1 MESVG
6 ATERI
11 ERRCNMDINP
21 HDIRLSEGQQRR
33 LAKVAEQN
41 GTSWQEVL
49 DDALTRLECRDDEMA
64 LAEEY
69 RELFPT
75 HELGQQ
81 PVSLEWM
88 RHILSKCSGSLAEDI
103 VADREDRF

>member
-1 MESVG
+1 M
-6 ATERI
+6 A
-11 ERRCNMDINP
+11 INP
-21 HDIRLSEGQQRR
+21 HDIRLNEKQQRQ
-33 LAKVAEQN
+33 LAKLAEQN

-49 DDALTRLECRDDEMA
+49 DDALTPLEYSDDAMD

-69 RELFPT
+69 QELFPT
-75 HELGQQ
+75 HKLGQQ

-88 RHILSKCSGSLAEDI
+88 RLILSKCSGSLAEDI

>member
-1 MESVG
+1 
-6 ATERI
+6 
-11 ERRCNMDINP
+11 MDINP
-21 HDIRLSEGQQRR
+21 HDIQLSEAQQRR

-49 DDALTRLECRDDEMA
+49 DDTLTRLECPDDEMA

>member
-1 MESVG
+1 M
-6 ATERI
+6 A
-11 ERRCNMDINP
+11 INP
-21 HDIRLSEGQQRR
+21 HDIHLSKEQQRR

-49 DDALTRLECRDDEMA
+49 DDALTRLECPDDEMD

-69 RELFPT
+69 QELFPT

-88 RHILSKCSGSLAEDI
+88 RHILSQCSGSLSEDT

>member
-1 MESVG
+1 
-6 ATERI
+6 
-11 ERRCNMDINP
+11 MD
-21 HDIRLSEGQQRR
+21 
-33 LAKVAEQN
+33 
-41 GTSWQEVL
+41 
-49 DDALTRLECRDDEMA
+49 

-69 RELFPT
+69 QELFPT

-88 RHILSKCSGSLAEDI
+88 RHILSQCSGSLSEDI

>member
-1 MESVG
+1 MAIHS
-6 ATERI
+6 
-11 ERRCNMDINP
+11 
-21 HDIRLSEGQQRR
+21 HDIRLSEDQQRR
-33 LAKVAEQN
+33 LARLAEQH

-49 DDALTRLECRDDEMA
+49 DDALTRLECLGDELA

-75 HELGQQ
+75 HEPGQE

-88 RHILSKCSGSLAEDI
+88 RHLLSQCSGSLAEDI
-103 VADREDRF
+103 VADRDDRF

>member
-1 MESVG
+1 M
-6 ATERI
+6 A
-11 ERRCNMDINP
+11 INP
-21 HDIRLSEGQQRR
+21 HDIRLSEEQQWR
-33 LAKVAEQN
+33 LAKAAAQN

-49 DDALTRLECRDDEMA
+49 DDALARLECPDDEMD
-64 LAEEY
+64 LAEDY
-69 RELFPT
+69 QELFPT

-103 VADREDRF
+103 VADCEDRF